1 MDDDEQQSGAGS
13 GQQGDSGQQA
23 GDSDDGA
30 GSGGQ
35 SLDRPDDIVT
45 DLREGDSGRETRG
58 S

>member
-23 GDSDDGA
+23 GDNDDSA

-45 DLREGDSGRETRG
+45 DLREDDSGRETRG